1 MWAGALDRLTRVV
14 ETMAMQTVTL
24 PNTHLAPSVLCL
36 GGVPLGSM
44 LDERRSFAL
53 LDAFVAHGGTFLDT
67 ARVYADWLP
76 GERNA
81 SEKTIGRWLQR
92 RGQRER
98 LVIATKGAHPELA
111 AMHRPRLDR
120 ASIVADLDQSLRN
133 LQTDVID
140 LYWLHRDDPQTPVA
154 AILDTLH
161 DQVRVGKIRAYGCS
175 NWRADRIAA
184 AQVYAHSQGRPG
196 FAADQMLWSLAAV
209 AQETLPD
216 PTMVAMDAALFDL
229 HATGGLPATP
239 YAAQANG
246 YFQRAA
252 QGTLEAMNAASRRLY
267 DTAENRRRSQAVQ
280 SLAAE
285 TGRSI
290 SAVVLGYL
298 LGQPF
303 PVLPIVGCRTV
314 AQVEDSCRAARS
326 PLCAAEIAWI
336 EGRSAQ

>member
-1 MWAGALDRLTRVV
+1 
-14 ETMAMQTVTL
+14 MQTIKIPKTDL
-24 PNTHLAPSVLCL
+24 TPSLLCL
-36 GGVPLGSM
+36 GGVPLGSV

-53 LDAFVAHGGTFLDT
+53 LDAFVAQGGTFLDT

-76 GERNA
+76 GERST
-81 SEKTIGRWLQR
+81 SEKTIGRWLKQR
-92 RGQRER
+92 RQRDR
-98 LVIATKGAHPELA
+98 LVIATKGAHPELT

-140 LYWLHRDDPQTPVA
+140 LYWLHRDDPLTPVA
-154 AILDTLH
+154 VLLDTLQ
-161 DQVRVGKIRAYGCS
+161 DQLRAGKIRAYGCS
-175 NWRADRIAA
+175 NWRAERIAA
-184 AQVYAHSQGRPG
+184 AQACAQSQGWPG
-196 FAADQMLWSLAAV
+196 FVADQMLWSLAAV

-216 PTMVAMDAALFDL
+216 PTMVAMQGALFDL
-229 HATGGLPATP
+229 HAASGLPALP

-252 QGTLEAMNAASRRLY
+252 EGTLDGMNAASRLLY
-267 DTAENRRRSQAVQ
+267 DTPENRRRSQAVQ
-280 SLAAE
+280 ALAAE

-290 SAVVLGYL
+290 SAIVLGYL

-314 AQVEDSCRAARS
+314 TQVEDSCSAADA
-326 PLCAAEIAWI
+326 PLRAAEIARI
-336 EGRSAQ
+336 EGRTGDGTPVPAETFPVQ